1 MTKTLV
7 AGVMLSVLGSDTA
20 PARAPAQ
27 VPAQAAVTAQE
38 LQRAVAA
45 LGTRV
50 GTLKDPPPLV
60 SQGPAPPAPPVSA
73 RYDAAVRWLQNNA
86 PKTNPSLVTRE
97 YVQAL
102 ERAAAVLG
110 QRSDPAVLEDV
121 TRELEA
127 KVTHCRLLGVGMG
140 GSIALKVNTRRG
152 SAVVGDWQVLYL
164 LKFDDW
170 LKTPP
175 RTFPRVS
182 SPTDARVEPGRY
194 WIWARDP
201 TTGRTSD
208 RVLVEVAGRADL
220 LVDLPVP

>member
-1 MTKTLV
+1 MTTLLL
-7 AGVMLSVLGSDTA
+7 AAAVLGLLWPAAAHAQAPVTA
-20 PARAPAQ
+20 P
-27 VPAQAAVTAQE
+27 E

-45 LGTRV
+45 LSARV
-50 GTLKDPPPLV
+50 GTVQDPPPLV
-60 SQGPAPPAPPVSA
+60 GSTPPPSVSA
-73 RYDAAVRWLQNNA
+73 RYAAAVRWLQNNA
-86 PKTNPSLVTRE
+86 PKTDPALVTRE

-102 ERAAAVLG
+102 ERAAAVLA
-110 QRSDPAVLEDV
+110 QRRDPAAVEDV

-140 GSIALKVNTRRG
+140 GSVALKVNTRRG
-152 SAVVGDWQVLYL
+152 SAVVGDWQVHYL
-164 LKFDDW
+164 LKFDEW

-201 TTGRTSD
+201 VTGRTSD
-208 RVLVEVAGRADL
+208 RVLVEVAGRTDL

>member
-1 MTKTLV
+1 MITFLAAAAAFT
-7 AGVMLSVLGSDTA
+7 VLWQGA
-20 PARAPAQ
+20 AL
-27 VPAQAAVTAQE
+27 AQAPVTAEE

-45 LGTRV
+45 LGARV

-60 SQGPAPPAPPVSA
+60 APGPTPPPPPVSV
-73 RYDAAVRWLQNNA
+73 RYAAAVRWLQNNA
-86 PKTNPSLVTRE
+86 PKTNPALVTRE

-102 ERAAAVLG
+102 ERAAAVIG
-110 QRSDPAVLEDV
+110 QRTDPAVLEDV

-140 GSIALKVNTRRG
+140 GSIALKVNTRRAG
-152 SAVVGDWQVLYL
+152 AVVGDWQVHYL

-201 TTGRTSD
+201 ATGRTSE
-208 RVLVEVAGRADL
+208 RMLVEVAGRTDL

>member
-1 MTKTLV
+1 MMKTLV
-7 AGVMLSVLGSDTA
+7 AAAALTLLPPDV
-20 PARAPAQ
+20 APAQ
-27 VPAQAAVTAQE
+27 APVTAQE

-45 LGTRV
+45 LGARV

-60 SQGPAPPAPPVSA
+60 WKGPTPPPPVSA
-73 RYDAAVRWLQNNA
+73 RYAAAVRWLQNNA
-86 PKTNPSLVTRE
+86 PKTDPGALTRE
-97 YVQAL
+97 YLQSL

-110 QRSDPAVLEDV
+110 ERTDPAVLEDV

-140 GSIALKVNTRRG
+140 GSIALKVNTRRAG
-152 SAVVGDWQVLYL
+152 AVVGDWQVQYL

-201 TTGRTSD
+201 ATGRTSD
-208 RVLVEVAGRADL
+208 RVLVEVAGRTDL

>member
-1 MTKTLV
+1 MIRVLAAV
-7 AGVMLSVLGSDTA
+7 VVLGVVWPS
-20 PARAPAQ
+20 PATPQ
-27 VPAQAAVTAQE
+27 TAVTAEE

-45 LGTRV
+45 LGARV
-50 GTLKDPPPLV
+50 GTVQDPPPLV
-60 SQGPAPPAPPVSA
+60 GSTPPPSVSA
-73 RYDAAVRWLQNNA
+73 RYAAAVRWLQNNA
-86 PKTNPSLVTRE
+86 PKTDPALVTRE

-110 QRSDPAVLEDV
+110 QRRDPAVIEDV

-140 GSIALKVNTRRG
+140 GSVALEVNTRRG
-152 SAVVGDWQVLYL
+152 SAVVGDWQVHYL
-164 LKFDDW
+164 LKFDEW

-182 SPTDARVEPGRY
+182 SPTHARVEPGRY

-201 TTGRTSD
+201 VTGRTSD
-208 RVLVEVAGRADL
+208 RVLVEVAGRTDL
-220 LVDLPVP
+220 HVDLPVP